1 MPPYRGPFPL
11 TEECP
16 LTRAQGGLS
25 PSAEVLRVTPPRS
38 LFPEPGQ
45 GGRNRGRSVLREKP
59 YGVGGGGKQAQG
71 HPFPLIDQ
79 RRSLPIFPPSL
90 CAPP

>member
-1 MPPYRGPFPL
+1 M
-11 TEECP
+11 
-16 LTRAQGGLS
+16 TRAQGGLS
-25 PSAEVLRVTPPRS
+25 PSAEVLRVTPPPS

-71 HPFPLIDQ
+71 HPSPLIDQ
-79 RRSLPIFPPSL
+79 RHSLPMSPHPTVCSPITHSPL
-90 CAPP
+90 QHA